1 MWAMRKV
8 EVIPVVVGALG
19 AIPKGL
25 NKSLQNIVIRVGPE
39 HVQKTALPV
48 TGQTLGY

>member
-8 EVIPVVVGALG
+8 EVMPDVVG

-25 NKSLQNIVIRVGPE
+25 NKSLQNIGYKG
-39 HVQKTALPV
+39 KTRARAEGRITRNCKNSTKSP
-48 TGQTLGY
+48 